1 MARRILTT
9 CIMAHTAWSSQ
20 SIKICNDF
28 SIDKSIKIGKSDLI
42 DLIDIDCIDQSV
54 EIDDTLPS
62 FGDLSWFLPI
72 SYIYLGRNIYSS
84 VHWIHANS
92 KFIDNWVAIES
103 QMIKRLSLCC
113 FTDIINYKE
122 IFKKSHLFFKT
133 RFEIFSWWLIL
144 ARSVGAHFFRI

>member
-92 KFIDNWVAIES
+92 KLLTIVEWQLRVKWSNVYHYAVL
-103 QMIKRLSLCC
+103 QTLSL
-113 FTDIINYKE
+113 I
-122 IFKKSHLFFKT
+122 KKYLKNL
-133 RFEIFSWWLIL
+133 IFSLKPGLKSSSDGLYWPGL
-144 ARSVGAHFFRI
+144 